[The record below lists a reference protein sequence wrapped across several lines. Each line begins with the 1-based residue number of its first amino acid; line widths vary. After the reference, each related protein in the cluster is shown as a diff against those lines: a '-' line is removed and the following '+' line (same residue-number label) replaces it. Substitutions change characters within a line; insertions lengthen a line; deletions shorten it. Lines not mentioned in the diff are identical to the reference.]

1 MFRYSCLRELNLEG
15 NQLGAMP
22 VGALYLNIKYLRI
35 NNNFTHPLLWRE
47 TATNQPQV
55 RRMAK
60 AACKRTQQLPTLLA
74 QQCWE
79 LLRTC
84 WQWCA
89 NGCKNSQQCWDLQC
103 IVGRIQPISLC
114 KPCVMSVRGPN
125 NVERA
130 VQTDP
135 TLLRYA
141 SAITEQK
148 KCWELLAEKFDR
160 FQTLRNNTQ
169 QHPTTCN
176 RVCKRTQH
184 VTSNN
189 AGSCWPTML
198 RPFARGLKFL
208 E

>member
-1 MFRYSCLRELNLEG
+1 MLR
-15 NQLGAMP
+15 
-22 VGALYLNIKYLRI
+22 V
-35 NNNFTHPLLWRE
+35 
-47 TATNQPQV
+47 V
-55 RRMAK
+55 
-60 AACKRTQQLPTLLA
+60 ACGLAVVFKRTQQIPTLLR

-79 LLRTC
+79 LLRAG

-89 NGCKNSQQCWDLQC
+89 NGCNSSQQCWDLQC
-103 IVGRIQPISLC
+103 IVGRIQPIRLC

-125 NVERA
+125 NVGRA

-135 TLLRYA
+135 TLLCYA

-148 KCWELLAEKFDR
+148 KCWELLAEKFDW

-169 QHPTTCN
+169 QPPTTCN

-189 AGSCWPTML
+189 VGSCWPKML
-198 RPFARGLKFL
+198 GPFARSLKRWQTSINS
-208 E
+208 